1 METVNMI
8 TQVIGSL
15 GFPIVC
21 CGALFWKLV
30 KTDELHMEEM
40 KAMTEA
46 LDNNTKALT
55 TLATKLE
62 VKINNECN
70 SN

>member
-21 CGALFWKLV
+21 CVALFWKLV
-30 KTDELHMEEM
+30 KTDELHKEEM

-62 VKINNECN
+62 VRINK
-70 SN
+70 

>member
-30 KTDELHMEEM
+30 KTDEIHKEEM

-46 LDNNTKALT
+46 LNNNTKALT
-55 TLATKLE
+55 NLARKLE